1 MKTYF
6 IISAL
11 FVCMLLS
18 CTGTVSAKEIMVG
31 PGYGN
36 TTITAALANASNGD
50 IITVTDGIYT
60 ENVDVTKAVTIRSQN
75 GSSNTNIKASS
86 GSDHIFNVSVDNV
99 AISGF
104 NITGAS
110 GSSKAGIYLDDVS
123 GCTLTN
129 NTASDNYYGIHLY
142 SNSASNT
149 LTNNMASGN
158 NYGIYLSYSANNTL
172 TNNTASNNSDYGISL
187 SSSTNNTLTNN
198 TASGNRLGIF
208 LYSNSASNTLT
219 NNMASSNRCGISLS
233 SSASNT
239 LTNNTA
245 SDNICGISLSS
256 SDNNTLTNNTANNG
270 DVGIYLDS
278 SASNTLTN
286 NTASDNNYGI
296 DLSSSASNT
305 LTGNMMSQNEYNLR
319 VQSSV
324 LTYYLNDIDTSNLVN
339 SKPVYYLTNSS
350 DAVVPSNAGVVY
362 AINCTNVSM
371 QDINITN
378 EYYGVLFYE
387 TDNSTIENATI
398 SECNY
403 GISLS
408 SSASNTLTNNTASNN
423 SYYGIYLD
431 SSASNTLTGNTAS
444 NNSYH
449 GIYLYS
455 NSASNTL
462 TNNTASNNSD
472 RGIYLYSSASN
483 TLTNNT
489 ASNNSYYGIYLFNS
503 ASNTLTNNTASN
515 NSYYGISLNSNSASN
530 TLTGNTASNNSERG
544 IYLSSSA
551 SNTLTNNTASNNSNY
566 GIYLESSASNTL
578 TGNTASNN
586 SYYGIYLSSSDSNTL
601 TNNTANNGNI
611 GIYLYSSASNTLT
624 NNTAS
629 NNSNFGIYLSSSASN
644 TLTNN
649 QVDNNTPYDL
659 RVYSSANNLINPLIL
674 GDDLAELTFTSDSST
689 VEILRNET
697 NANNFSGKTNIN
709 GYIEINSVLSSMNM
723 SLFYDDTGMSSID
736 EATIALYKFS
746 GTEWNEVQNTILDTS
761 SNTLSVN
768 LTGFGTF
775 ALFNGSGT
783 STITTTTTT
792 SSSSGTRAS
801 VSQGQ
806 SPDIVE
812 RSASSVKRI
821 TGGSEVNYDFSDSG
835 TPVLGVSFDA
845 KKDKGLVVSKVQV
858 LSSAPEGVPVS
869 SGNSYQMMS
878 IDVGSEGTISSD
890 SADNVMIHFKV
901 SKQWIEENNIDV
913 STIRMN
919 RYHGEQWNDL
929 PTYQEREDNEYFY
942 FYAETPGFSVF
953 NVVGDEISAAYEQVP
968 ASAGSEEVEEPVEE
982 PVEEKET
989 KNTPGFTILAGI
1001 MFVSFAVLVRKR

>member
-86 GSDHIFNVSVDNV
+86 SSDHIFKVSVDNV

-110 GSSKAGIYLDDVS
+110 GSLKAGIYLDGAS

-129 NTASDNYYGIHLY
+129 NTASDNYYGI
-142 SNSASNT
+142 
-149 LTNNMASGN
+149 
-158 NYGIYLSYSANNTL
+158 YLVSSANNTL
-172 TNNTASNNSDYGISL
+172 TGNTASNNSDRGI
-187 SSSTNNTLTNN
+187 
-198 TASGNRLGIF
+198 
-208 LYSNSASNTLT
+208 
-219 NNMASSNRCGISLS
+219 C
-233 SSASNT
+233 
-239 LTNNTA
+239 
-245 SDNICGISLSS
+245 LSS
-256 SDNNTLTNNTANNG
+256 SDNNTLTNNTASNNSYYG
-270 DVGIYLDS
+270 IFLESSDSNTLTNNTASDHNYGIYLFSSANNTLTGNTASNNSHYGIYLRS
-278 SASNTLTN
+278 SASNTLTGNTASNNSERGIYLYSYSDNNTLTN

-296 DLSSSASNT
+296 FLESSDSNTLTNNTANNDNVGISLDNSDSNTLTNNTANDNVVGISLHYSVNNTFTNNTASNNSDRGIYLSSSASNT

-398 SECNY
+398 SECYY

-408 SSASNTLTNNTASNN
+408 SSV
-423 SYYGIYLD
+423 
-431 SSASNTLTGNTAS
+431 
-444 NNSYH
+444 
-449 GIYLYS
+449 
-455 NSASNTL
+455 SNTL

-472 RGIYLYSSASN
+472 IGIFLESSDSNTLTNNTASNNSERGIYLYFSASNTLTNNTANNDNVGIYLYSSASN

-489 ASNNSYYGIYLFNS
+489 ASNNSDFGILLSSS
-503 ASNTLTNNTASN
+503 ASNNLTNNTASN
-515 NSYYGISLNSNSASN
+515 NSYYGI
-530 TLTGNTASNNSERG
+530 
-544 IYLSSSA
+544 YLFF
-551 SNTLTNNTASNNSNY
+551 N
-566 GIYLESSASNTL
+566 
-578 TGNTASNN
+578 
-586 SYYGIYLSSSDSNTL
+586 SDSN
-601 TNNTANNGNI
+601 N
-611 GIYLYSSASNTLT
+611 
-624 NNTAS
+624 
-629 NNSNFGIYLSSSASN
+629 
-644 TLTNN
+644 LTNN
-649 QVDNNTPYDL
+649 QVGNNTIFDL

-689 VEILRNET
+689 VEILRTET

-709 GYIEINSVLSSMNM
+709 GYIKINSGLSSMNM

-736 EATIALYKFS
+736 EATIALYKLN

-768 LTGFGTF
+768 LTEFDTF
-775 ALFNGSGT
+775 ALFKDPEPAV
-783 STITTTTTT
+783 TTTTT

-845 KKDKGLVVSKVQV
+845 KDDKGLVVAKVQV
-858 LSSAPEGVPVS
+858 LSSTPEGVPS
-869 SGNSYQMMS
+869 ASGNSYQMMS

-929 PTYQEREDNEYFY
+929 PTTQENEDNEYFY

>member
-1 MKTYF
+1 MIYYIPKGDTRMKTYI

-50 IITVTDGIYT
+50 IITVTDGTYT
-60 ENVDVTKAVTIRSQN
+60 ENVDVAKAVTIRSQN

-86 GSDHIFNVSVDNV
+86 SSDHIFKVSVDNV

-110 GSSKAGIYLDDVS
+110 GYSKAGIYLDGVS

-129 NTASDNYYGIHLY
+129 NTASGNYYGI
-142 SNSASNT
+142 
-149 LTNNMASGN
+149 
-158 NYGIYLSYSANNTL
+158 YLE
-172 TNNTASNNSDYGISL
+172 
-187 SSSTNNTLTNN
+187 
-198 TASGNRLGIF
+198 
-208 LYSNSASNTLT
+208 
-219 NNMASSNRCGISLS
+219 

-245 SDNICGISLSS
+245 S
-256 SDNNTLTNNTANNG
+256 NNSG
-270 DVGIYLDS
+270 RSIYLHS

-286 NTASDNNYGI
+286 NTASNNSYYGISLRSSDSNTLTNNTASNNSNYGI
-296 DLSSSASNT
+296 YLDYSASNT
-305 LTGNMMSQNEYNLR
+305 LTGNMMSQNEYNLH

-403 GISLS
+403 GIYLS
-408 SSASNTLTNNTASNN
+408 SSASNTLTNNTANDNVVSI
-423 SYYGIYLD
+423 SLYL
-431 SSASNTLTGNTAS
+431 
-444 NNSYH
+444 
-449 GIYLYS
+449 

-462 TNNTASNNSD
+462 TNNTANDNVV
-472 RGIYLYSSASN
+472 
-483 TLTNNT
+483 
-489 ASNNSYYGIYLFNS
+489 
-503 ASNTLTNNTASN
+503 
-515 NSYYGISLNSNSASN
+515 GISPYYSD
-530 TLTGNTASNNSERG
+530 
-544 IYLSSSA
+544 

-566 GIYLESSASNTL
+566 GIL
-578 TGNTASNN
+578 
-586 SYYGIYLSSSDSNTL
+586 LSSSASNTL
-601 TNNTANNGNI
+601 TNNTACNNSDC
-611 GIYLYSSASNTLT
+611 GIYLYSNSDNNTLTNNTASNNSHHGIYLRSSDNNTLT

-629 NNSNFGIYLSSSASN
+629 NNSNYGISLDNSASN

-659 RVYSSANNLINPLIL
+659 RLYSSASNLINPLIL
-674 GDDLAELTFTSDSST
+674 GDDLAELTFTSNSST

-697 NANNFSGKTNIN
+697 NANDFSGKTNIN

-723 SLFYDDTGMSSID
+723 SLFYDDTGMSSTK
-736 EATIALYKFS
+736 ESTIALYKLN

-768 LTGFGTF
+768 LTEFGTF
-775 ALFNGSGT
+775 ALFKDPEPAA
-783 STITTTTTT
+783 TTTTT

-845 KKDKGLVVSKVQV
+845 KKDKGLVVARVQV
-858 LSSAPEGVPVS
+858 LSSTPEGVPS
-869 SGNSYQMMS
+869 ASGNSYQMMS

-901 SKQWIEENNIDV
+901 SKQWIEENDIDL
-913 STIRMN
+913 STIRMT
-919 RYHGEQWNDL
+919 RYHGDQWNDL
-929 PTYQEREDNEYFY
+929 PTSQESEDNEYFY

-953 NVVGDEISAAYEQVP
+953 NVVGDEISAASKQVP
-968 ASAGSEEVEEPVEE
+968 ASELVTEEVEEPVEE

-989 KNTPGFTILAGI
+989 KDTPGFTILAGI

>member
-104 NITGAS
+104 NITSAS
-110 GSSKAGIYLDDVS
+110 GDFKAGIYLDGAS

-129 NTASDNYYGIHLY
+129 NTASGNDYGIYLE
-142 SNSASNT
+142 SSASNT
-149 LTNNMASGN
+149 LTNNTASDN
-158 NYGIYLSYSANNTL
+158 IYGIYLSYSASNTL
-172 TNNTASNNSDYGISL
+172 TNNTANNDSVGIYL
-187 SSSTNNTLTNN
+187 EYSSSNTLTNN
-198 TASGNRLGIF
+198 TAND
-208 LYSNSASNTLT
+208 NVV
-219 NNMASSNRCGISLS
+219 GISLS

-245 SDNICGISLSS
+245 S
-256 SDNNTLTNNTANNG
+256 NNY
-270 DVGIYLDS
+270 DSGIYLS
-278 SASNTLTN
+278 F
-286 NTASDNNYGI
+286 
-296 DLSSSASNT
+296 SASNT

-324 LTYYLNDIDTSNLVN
+324 LTYYLNDIDTSNFVN
-339 SKPVYYLTNSS
+339 SKPVYYLTNSL

-398 SECNY
+398 SECY
-403 GISLS
+403 FGISLYS
-408 SSASNTLTNNTASNN
+408 NSDNNTLTNNTASNN
-423 SYYGIYLD
+423 GNIGIYL
-431 SSASNTLTGNTAS
+431 SS
-444 NNSYH
+444 
-449 GIYLYS
+449 
-455 NSASNTL
+455 SASNTL

-472 RGIYLYSSASN
+472 RGIYLYS
-483 TLTNNT
+483 
-489 ASNNSYYGIYLFNS
+489 NS
-503 ASNTLTNNTASN
+503 ASNTLTNNTASDN
-515 NSYYGISLNSNSASN
+515 NF
-530 TLTGNTASNNSERG
+530 G
-544 IYLSSSA
+544 IYLSLSV
-551 SNTLTNNTASNNSNY
+551 N
-566 GIYLESSASNTL
+566 NTL

-586 SYYGIYLSSSDSNTL
+586 SYYGIVLNSN
-601 TNNTANNGNI
+601 
-611 GIYLYSSASNTLT
+611 SASNTLT
-624 NNTAS
+624 NNTVS
-629 NNSNFGIYLSSSASN
+629 NNSYYGIYLFSSASN

-649 QVDNNTPYDL
+649 QVDNNTIFDL

-689 VEILRNET
+689 VEILRTET

-723 SLFYDDTGMSSID
+723 SLFYDDTGMSSTK
-736 EATIALYKFS
+736 ESTIALYKLN

-761 SNTLSVN
+761 SNTFSVN
-768 LTGFGTF
+768 LTEFDTF
-775 ALFNGSGT
+775 ALFKDPEPAAT
-783 STITTTTTT
+783 TTTTTTT

-845 KKDKGLVVSKVQV
+845 KDDKGLVVAKVQV
-858 LSSAPEGVPVS
+858 LSSTPEGVPS
-869 SGNSYQMMS
+869 ASGNSYQMMS

-901 SKQWIEENNIDV
+901 SKQWIEENDINL
-913 STIRMN
+913 STIRMT
-919 RYHGEQWNDL
+919 RYHGDQWNDL
-929 PTYQEREDNEYFY
+929 PTSQEREDGEYFY

-953 NVVGDEISAAYEQVP
+953 NVVGDEISAASKQVP

-989 KNTPGFTILAGI
+989 KDTPGFTILAGI